1 MNNKIYLYNNTLIS
15 LLCLIKKLL
24 DNRIVPNNIKN
35 IDYSPTLFDEIIELD
50 IQEDEKIINDII
62 KFLNPQIFSIIYYV
76 FISNNENKD
85 IIIYYFLVH
94 SIKYKNKV
102 FYQRNLKSVDR
113 ALKISKYVSNENHRL
128 KGFLR
133 FKEIKNNI
141 LYAEIAPENNIIVLL
156 SRHFMKRLKNE
167 YWIIKDTKRK
177 TLSIYDKKNFYLV
190 NEGNFKMIN
199 NELSD
204 DEIKIEDMWK
214 SFYKTIGITERKNER
229 CRMNFM
235 PKKYWPYIIE
245 MSDDNEKN
253 NNI

>member
-62 KFLNPQIFSIIYYV
+62 KFLSPQIFSIIYYV

-133 FKEIKNNI
+133 FKEIKDNI

-167 YWIIKDTKRK
+167 YWIIKDTNHKI
-177 TLSIYDKKNFYLV
+177 LSLYDKHNFYIID
-190 NEGNFKMIN
+190 NNNFKMDSIEATCE
-199 NELSD
+199 NE
-204 DEIKIEDMWK
+204 EIEKLWK
-214 SFYKTIGITERKNER
+214 NFYKTIGIAERKNDR

-235 PKKYWPYIIE
+235 PKKYWPYLIE
-245 MSDDNEKN
+245 MRDEL
-253 NNI
+253 